1 MYLITGVNGQLGT
14 ELKKRLPNAVGAD
27 VDVLDITN
35 EAAVNKYGFS
45 AVSKDSPD
53 YERVFKKWVDIMD
66 KEVFINS
73 MPLEITVEQ
82 LVETALESGDPM
94 DLLPRYIGRAEIDFA
109 QLTDE

>member
-1 MYLITGVNGQLGT
+1 
-14 ELKKRLPNAVGAD
+14 
-27 VDVLDITN
+27 
-35 EAAVNKYGFS
+35 
-45 AVSKDSPD
+45 
-53 YERVFKKWVDIMD
+53 MD